1 MSSNTNYERQ
11 RHLSTMSSNRLA
23 MIQILVTDAVQF
35 LRKGIKKHTYRYEF
49 IFECSICSASDV
61 ATSDVAT
68 SDVATSD
75 VATSDGATSNGAT
88 SGRWNWTR
96 EDKSHLFFYYSSA
109 GGILGFPAIWLGTA
123 VGSILRYLGPRSE
136 KLFFTICYLKLID
149 FHNYFACH
157 CMRK

>member
-1 MSSNTNYERQ
+1 M
-11 RHLSTMSSNRLA
+11 
-23 MIQILVTDAVQF
+23 
-35 LRKGIKKHTYRYEF
+35 EF

-68 SDVATSD
+68 SNVAMSDVATSD
-75 VATSDGATSNGAT
+75 VATSDVAT
-88 SGRWNWTR
+88 SGRSNWTR
-96 EDKSHLFFYYSSA
+96 EDKFHLFSYYSSA

-149 FHNYFACH
+149 FHNYFAWH

>member
-1 MSSNTNYERQ
+1 MSWNTNYERQ

-61 ATSDVAT
+61 AT
-68 SDVATSD
+68 
-75 VATSDGATSNGAT
+75 NGR
-88 SGRWNWTR
+88 SNWTR
-96 EDKSHLFFYYSSA
+96 EDKFHLFFYYSSA